1 MMPIIGLLFEIAYFC
16 FFKVHYPQF
25 TLTLFINSKEI
36 AGAFLGYSLGMFA
49 IVSTIVTIF
58 YGLTGRVGA
67 DTFIQHY
74 ESIYV
79 WMWGWALILLVFT
92 AFGALLCFSSG
103 KSIVNVW
110 ILRSTVYLFI
120 TSFLQSVIVIWIG
133 IMALKNADYA
143 T

>member
-1 MMPIIGLLFEIAYFC
+1 MPIIGLLFELFYFY
-16 FFKVHYPQF
+16 FLKVHCPKI
-25 TLTLFINSKEI
+25 TLTLFTNSKEI
-36 AGAFLGYSLGMFA
+36 AGALLGYSLGMFA

-58 YGLTGRVGA
+58 YGLTGKVGA
-67 DTFIQHY
+67 DTFIRHY
-74 ESIYV
+74 ESIYA
-79 WMWGWALILLVFT
+79 WLWSWSLILLVLT

-120 TSFLQSVIVIWIG
+120 TSFLQSVLVIWIG

-143 T
+143 P